1 MRTVELPMMTPTRTR
16 SREDPIRRPSL
27 LGSGSGR
34 VDDGALLSFDEPE
47 QISDETAVGSAGD
60 QDKSVEGEPQD
71 ISEID
76 ILLDTEDDVAEARV
90 NRKVSK
96 HYSGKDTGS

>member
-1 MRTVELPMMTPTRTR
+1 
-16 SREDPIRRPSL
+16 
-27 LGSGSGR
+27 
-34 VDDGALLSFDEPE
+34 VDNGALLSFDEPE
-47 QISDETAVGSAGD
+47 QISDETAIGSAGD

-90 NRKVSK
+90 NRKVRGAFLSI
-96 HYSGKDTGS
+96 

>member
-1 MRTVELPMMTPTRTR
+1 M
-16 SREDPIRRPSL
+16 
-27 LGSGSGR
+27 
-34 VDDGALLSFDEPE
+34 DDGALLSFDEPE

>member
-1 MRTVELPMMTPTRTR
+1 
-16 SREDPIRRPSL
+16 
-27 LGSGSGR
+27 

-47 QISDETAVGSAGD
+47 QTSDETAVGSAGD
-60 QDKSVEGEPQD
+60 KDKSVEGEPQD

-96 HYSGKDTGS
+96 DYCRYDLEADGRLPTSK